1 MKKIIYSVAL
11 FSSITLLTAC
21 ENNNKTTNS
30 SNTANKNSSSYS
42 SQKKVVEEKK
52 LVVYETI
59 DPNTYEDVEHTIDR
73 KEAENR
79 RIKLFAGTKEG
90 EFMTMN
96 QTVICDESGKLQ
108 PIKYDIVL
116 KKYSDGTE
124 EKSYSFFYTNTT
136 MYNVDKLKAQLGV

>member
-1 MKKIIYSVAL
+1 MKKIFYSVSL
-11 FSSITLLTAC
+11 LSSLTLLAAC
-21 ENNNKTTNS
+21 ESNNMNDTS
-30 SNTANKNSSSYS
+30 STSQRKSINPSS
-42 SQKKVVEEKK
+42 SQKKIVEEKN

-79 RIKLFAGTKEG
+79 RTKIFAGTKEG

-96 QTVICDESGKLQ
+96 QTVICDEEGKLQ
-108 PIKYDIVL
+108 PIKYDIEI

-124 EKSYSFFYTNTT
+124 KKSYSFFYTNTT
-136 MYNVDKLKAQLGV
+136 MYDVDELKAQLGI